1 MKQFLDHANIL
12 ALILSGVAGF
22 VDATSFLGLNHLF
35 TAHITGNLVVAVT
48 DFVGVGPKI
57 AWIRIAVI
65 PIFMVAVTGTTL
77 FSRFRAARLFHFF
90 WLEAVSLLVFTGLCL
105 MYSRLEASVIR
116 DVCLFLAGS
125 LGVIS
130 MGIHNTAMREA
141 LGHLAPTTA
150 MTNNLTQFTMDLS
163 SFSLIQLS
171 RQASPFASEYPALR
185 QRLGKFGSSLL
196 GFSLGAMAG
205 GLLTHYFG
213 FGPLLLPTL
222 TIAGL
227 AVYSQRREP

>member
-1 MKQFLDHANIL
+1 MKQFLNHANIL
-12 ALILSGVAGF
+12 ALLLSGVAGF

-57 AWIRIAVI
+57 TWIRLTIIPLFMAAV
-65 PIFMVAVTGTTL
+65 MGSTL
-77 FSRFRAARLFHFF
+77 FSRFRAIRPFHFF
-90 WLEAVSLLVFTGLCL
+90 WLEASSLLVFTGFCL
-105 MYSRLEASVIR
+105 IYSGLNTSPLKDLA
-116 DVCLFLAGS
+116 LFLAGS

-130 MGIHNTAMREA
+130 MGIHNTAMRET
-141 LGHLAPTTA
+141 LGNLAPTTA

-171 RQASPFASEYPALR
+171 PQVSPLVSEYSALQ

-196 GFSLGAMAG
+196 GFSLGAMVG

-222 TIAGL
+222 TMAGL
-227 AVYSQRREP
+227 ALQSQVKER

>member
-22 VDATSFLGLNHLF
+22 VDATSFFGLNHLF

-48 DFVGVGPKI
+48 DFVGVDPKI
-57 AWIRIAVI
+57 TWIRIAVI
-65 PIFMVAVTGTTL
+65 PIFMVAVAGTTL
-77 FSRFRAARLFHFF
+77 FSRLRAIRPFHFF
-90 WLEAVSLLVFTGLCL
+90 WLEAISLLVFTSFCLIYSGLKTSPL
-105 MYSRLEASVIR
+105 KDLA
-116 DVCLFLAGS
+116 LFLAGS

-130 MGIHNTAMREA
+130 MGIHNTAMRET

-163 SFSLIQLS
+163 SCSLIQLS

-185 QRLGKFGSSLL
+185 QRLGKFGSSLF
-196 GFSLGAMAG
+196 GFSLGAMVG
-205 GLLTHYFG
+205 GLLTHDFG

-227 AVYSQRREP
+227 ALQSQFREP